1 MKLGGFVIRPG
12 MRVGLLGG
20 SFDPAHEG
28 HLHVSTEALKRFDLD
43 AVVWIFSP
51 GNPLKPNAPEPMA
64 ARMDRARPLVRH
76 PRIGLSDI
84 EQRIETRYTV
94 QTLAFLQK
102 RYPAAHF
109 VWIMGADNLVGF
121 HKWDQWRDIA
131 SRVPLAVLARPGQ
144 RLAAKTS
151 RVARIL
157 RAARLPAVEAPRMAF
172 AQAPAWCFVNM
183 PMVNISS
190 SAIRAQQRDDR
201 QS

>member
-1 MKLGGFVIRPG
+1 MRPG

-51 GNPLKPNAPEPMA
+51 GNPLKSNAPEPMT
-64 ARMDRARPLVRH
+64 ARMDKARELIGH

-84 EQRIETRYTV
+84 EQQIETRYTV

-102 RYPAAHF
+102 RYPATHF

-121 HKWDQWRDIA
+121 HKWDQWRNIA
-131 SRVPLAVLARPGQ
+131 SRVPIAVLARPGQ

-157 RAARLPAVEAPRMAF
+157 RAARLPAVLAPRMAF
-172 AQAPAWCFVNM
+172 AQPPAWCFVNM
-183 PMVNISS
+183 PMVHISS
-190 SAIRAQQRDDR
+190 SAIRARENDDS
-201 QS
+201 QN